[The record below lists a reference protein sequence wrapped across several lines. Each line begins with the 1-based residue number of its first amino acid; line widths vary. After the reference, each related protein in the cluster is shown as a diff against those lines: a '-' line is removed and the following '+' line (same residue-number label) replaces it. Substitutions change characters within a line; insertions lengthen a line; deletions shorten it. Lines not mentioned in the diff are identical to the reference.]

1 MKGEKKMKT
10 DDKKLVEPLMQYPI
24 IAFFLAIAAGAFD
37 GYAYFT
43 TQTFSTFQ
51 SGNIILFGYTLAT
64 DDMTKFFPV
73 VISILAFALGAI
85 ATAIIRDAL
94 TKRGKI
100 WTFII
105 LAFEV
110 VALIAIIATIEFKVF
125 DAHQVVWLLAFLAG
139 MQGNAFHKI
148 GGMLYGNIAVTLNVQ
163 LAANYLAETFFKSNK
178 EKRAVMFNKFFNYF
192 IVLVGFGGGAY
203 LSATLASTLGGYT
216 LLIAILALIGIYVAG
231 RVLHKQN
238 SDLPI
243 DSN

>member
-1 MKGEKKMKT
+1 MKT
-10 DDKKLVEPLMQYPI
+10 NDKKLVEPLMQYPI
-24 IAFFLAIAAGAFD
+24 IAIFLAIAAGTFD

-64 DDMTKFFPV
+64 SDFVKFVPV
-73 VISILAFALGAI
+73 VISIATFALGAI
-85 ATAIIRDAL
+85 VTAIIRDAFA
-94 TKRGKI
+94 KRGKI
-100 WTFII
+100 WTFSI
-105 LAFEV
+105 LVFEV
-110 VALIAIIATIEFKVF
+110 VALVAIIFAIELKVF
-125 DAHQVVWLLAFLAG
+125 DAHQIVWLLAFLAG

-178 EKRAVMFNKFFNYF
+178 EQRAVMFSKFFNYF

-203 LSATLASTLGGYT
+203 LSASLVPMWGGYT
-216 LLIAILALIGIYVAG
+216 LLISIAALVGVYVAG
-231 RVLHKQN
+231 LILHKRN